1 MKRKKSR
8 HKLLAVDFLSN
19 ISFDGHYPTRVP
31 VNGKVDSGLLSL
43 EEESTS
49 GKHSVGPDSTTC
61 TKQTKQS
68 TESCR
73 DGHGSQQFVEAHQ
86 IQRFSNGKVVG
97 AYTRQ
102 ADLNEAAES
111 APRPPGRGSISSVV
125 SGDTVQHASLEFFEC
140 RPPSVFPA
148 SQARTTVRCR
158 PNGVHRGLDHRALW
172 SDLQSRRL
180 AICPK
185 GFPKT
190 VLTVFSVIC
199 HKKSVGRGRRSSA
212 IHYRNS
218 VDSDINPT
226 VALAASSQAKHSSAS
241 TSTRDHTSSLIGSD
255 PVRSLSS
262 FRPTDDEVLSFAAF
276 LHPRP
281 NYWTPTGS
289 GFPVLGGRN
298 FTATIKEVDCFLS
311 TSTDSHSLPTGAMT
325 EYPLSSVW
333 HAATPAVVASATGYR
348 HGSAIGNYLPSR
360 RTHLINPW
368 SRPARQRNPSGT
380 SISSANAVNAIIYPD
395 PLTWYSPLLL
405 DDPDLLVATGKQVF
419 QLPNYLTSVL
429 IYTRPTEQ
437 KRDVNREFHERFP
450 LIQLTLT
457 KLRSIKALLVHI
469 TRKLS
474 FDLWIAAHAH
484 VLFEKLILKLFVNKQ
499 NRRLCASASLLISAK
514 LNDVKGSDLNTLF
527 MELENNF
534 RISRR
539 DLIHAELDVALGLE
553 FCLIPSESE
562 ILVHCSRI
570 YKNLDL
576 PQPYS
581 VRCFA
586 PPSIPLQSRAT
597 ESL

>member
-8 HKLLAVDFLSN
+8 HKLIAVDFLSN

-31 VNGKVDSGLLSL
+31 TNVNL
-43 EEESTS
+43 EEGSTS
-49 GKHSVGPDSTTC
+49 GKHSVGPDSTTG

-68 TESCR
+68 TEPYR
-73 DGHGSQQFVEAHQ
+73 DGHGSQKFIEAYQ
-86 IQRFSNGKVVG
+86 IQRFPNGKVVG
-97 AYTRQ
+97 THTCQ
-102 ADLNEAAES
+102 ADINETAEI
-111 APRPPGRGSISSVV
+111 APRPLGRGSISSVV

-140 RPPSVFPA
+140 RQPSVFAP
-148 SQARTTVRCR
+148 SQLRTAVRCK

-185 GFPKT
+185 GLPKT

-199 HKKSVGRGRRSSA
+199 HKKSFGRGRRSSV
-212 IHYRNS
+212 IHYRHS
-218 VDSDINPT
+218 VDSDTNPT

-241 TSTRDHTSSLIGSD
+241 TSTKDHTSSLIGSD
-255 PVRSLSS
+255 LVRPLSS
-262 FRPTDDEVLSFAAF
+262 LRPTGDEVLSFAAF

-281 NYWTPTGS
+281 NYWAPTGS
-289 GFPVLGGRN
+289 SFPIMGARN
-298 FTATIKEVDCFLS
+298 FTSTIKEVDCFLL
-311 TSTDSHSLPTGAMT
+311 TSTDSQSLPTGVMT
-325 EYPLSSVW
+325 EYPPSSVW
-333 HAATPAVVASATGYR
+333 HAAAPAVVANAAGYR
-348 HGSAIGNYLPSR
+348 QGSAIGNYLPSR

-469 TRKLS
+469 TCKLS

-484 VLFEKLILKLFVNKQ
+484 VLFEKLILKGQRFNQRVPQ
-499 NRRLCASASLLISAK
+499 N
-514 LNDVKGSDLNTLF
+514 
-527 MELENNF
+527 
-534 RISRR
+534 
-539 DLIHAELDVALGLE
+539 
-553 FCLIPSESE
+553 
-562 ILVHCSRI
+562 HCC
-570 YKNLDL
+570 
-576 PQPYS
+576 PQARP
-581 VRCFA
+581 
-586 PPSIPLQSRAT
+586 PLQRGST
-597 ESL
+597 ITVT